1 MSTTTSSMNAITTY
15 GVTLANGSLNA
26 ILSSASLPFSP
37 LSSAGPSPAA
47 TMRRNLI
54 SVTIIMIQL
63 IAAAIVAIDIR

>member
-26 ILSSASLPFSP
+26 ILSSASLPFNP
-37 LSSAGPSPAA
+37 FSSAGPSPAA

-54 SVTIIMIQL
+54 SVTMIMIQL